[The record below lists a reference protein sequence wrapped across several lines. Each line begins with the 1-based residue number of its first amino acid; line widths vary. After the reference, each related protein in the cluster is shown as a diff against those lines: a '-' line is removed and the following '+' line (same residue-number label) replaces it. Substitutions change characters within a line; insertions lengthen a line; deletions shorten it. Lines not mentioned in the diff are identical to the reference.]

1 MTGPIV
7 LVTGSTDGI
16 GKATAR
22 ELATRGAR
30 VILHGRNKEKGRAVL
45 RELEGDTGNRDMD
58 LLIADLSVQR
68 NVVRLAEEISSRY
81 ERLDILINNA
91 GVFERVRNM
100 TPDGVEMTF
109 AVNYLAPFLLTLHLL
124 PLLKKSSPSRVVN
137 VSSIAHR
144 DIRHMDWDN
153 LQGERHYDPYQ
164 AYALSKF
171 CDITFTYRLVQ
182 KIVATG
188 ITVNC
193 LHPGV
198 TDTKMLREGFP
209 GIRGQPPS
217 EGAKTSVFLALAP
230 EVGGVSGMYFEES
243 RGPGRSSLLTYDH
256 DVQERLWGIAEKLTG
271 LR

>member
-22 ELATRGAR
+22 ELGARGAQ
-30 VILHGRNKEKGRAVL
+30 VILHGRNQEKGRALL
-45 RELEGDTGNRDMD
+45 RELGRETGNRDMD
-58 LLIADLSVQR
+58 LITADLSLQR
-68 NVVRLAEEISSRY
+68 NVVWLAEEISSKY
-81 ERLDILINNA
+81 EHLDILINNA
-91 GVFERVRNM
+91 GVFERVRKI
-100 TPDGVEMTF
+100 TPDGVEMTL
-109 AVNYLAPFLLTLHLL
+109 AVNYLAPFLLTRQLL
-124 PLLKKSSPSRVVN
+124 PLLKKSPPSRVVN

-144 DIRHMDWDN
+144 DIHHIDWDN
-153 LQGERHYDPYQ
+153 LQGEHHYDPYH

-171 CDITFTYRLVQ
+171 CDITFTYSLSQ
-182 KIVATG
+182 MIATTG

-209 GIRGQPPS
+209 GVLGQPPS
-217 EGAKTSVFLALAP
+217 EGAKTSVFLAMAP

-243 RGPGRSSLLTYDH
+243 QGPGRSSRLTYDR
-256 DVQERLWGIAEKLTG
+256 DVQERLWSMAEKLTR